1 MDIPELIEVKAFLID
16 ISSKESIE
24 LIGCNI
30 KTNPIIV
37 PKSRNL
43 NNESDIK
50 DPSQLVRFHYMDI
63 RRQKHWQKNWPFFNS
78 TMELFFGVKRFIY
91 FFSYYSRV
99 SKFFFSAH

>member
-37 PKSRNL
+37 PKSPNL

-50 DPSQLVRFHYMDI
+50 DPIFDCPL
-63 RRQKHWQKNWPFFNS
+63 N
-78 TMELFFGVKRFIY
+78 L
-91 FFSYYSRV
+91 
-99 SKFFFSAH
+99 SATKS